1 MLGHFATYAV
11 ALGFP
16 DLNEPVSMWPAN
28 FLPGFNVIDPA
39 TEPAHFAFVD
49 EGLLLREDDSLP
61 GDTDIAEL
69 EPAKARFGIGTLGT
83 TSCVAHYWPAGTPLP
98 AGLKAVGLRDV
109 FSLVPFEIWSLAARA
124 RQMLRWDLAS
134 RFCGSCGA
142 PTLALSGEPAK
153 ECPNC
158 GARDYPRIS
167 PAVMALV
174 RKGDK
179 LLLARSPHFRA
190 GMYSA
195 LAGFVEAGE
204 TVEDCLHREVF
215 EESGIRI
222 KNLRWFASQ
231 PWPFPYSLMLAFH
244 AEYAGGEITPQP
256 GEIED
261 AGWFGIDELPDLP
274 SPVSIASRLIRA
286 GIAEIRQGMPAP
298 DGDLRFDLRNNN
310 L

>member
-1 MLGHFATYAV
+1 
-11 ALGFP
+11 
-16 DLNEPVSMWPAN
+16 MWPAD
-28 FLPGFNVIDPA
+28 FIPSFNA
-39 TEPAHFAFVD
+39 ANNTETTPAHFAFVD
-49 EGLLLREDDSLP
+49 EGLLLRNDDTLP
-61 GDTDIAEL
+61 SNADLTGLPD
-69 EPAKARFGIGTLGT
+69 ARASFGIGTL
-83 TSCVAHYWPAGTPLP
+83 SAQPCVAQWWAAATEIPP
-98 AGLKAVGLRDV
+98 GLKAVGLRDV
-109 FSLVPFEIWSLAARA
+109 FSLVPFEIWSIAARA

-134 RFCGSCGA
+134 RFCGSCGTA
-142 PTLALSGEPAK
+142 TLPLEGEPAK
-153 ECPNC
+153 DCPNC

-244 AEYAGGEITPQP
+244 ADYADGEITPQP

-286 GIAEIRQGMPAP
+286 GIAEIQGDVQASGKPP
-298 DGDLRFDLRNNN
+298 RFELRNNN

>member
-1 MLGHFATYAV
+1 
-11 ALGFP
+11 
-16 DLNEPVSMWPAN
+16 MWPAD
-28 FLPGFNVIDPA
+28 FIPSFNLLNTAESNPV
-39 TEPAHFAFVD
+39 HFAFID
-49 EGLLLREDDSLP
+49 EGLLLRDDDTLP
-61 GDTDIAEL
+61 VCADL
-69 EPAKARFGIGTLGT
+69 ERLPQAHASFGIGTLG
-83 TSCVAHYWPAGTPLP
+83 SQHCVAHWWPATDIP

-109 FSLVPFEIWSLAARA
+109 FSLVPFEIWSIAARA

-134 RFCGSCGA
+134 RFCGSCGTA
-142 PTLALSGEPAK
+142 TRPLEGEPAK
-153 ECPNC
+153 DCPSC

-204 TVEDCLHREVF
+204 TVEDCLRREVF

-244 AEYAGGEITPQP
+244 ADYADGEITPQP

-261 AGWFGIDELPDLP
+261 AAWFSLDSLPDLP
-274 SPVSIASRLIRA
+274 SPVSIASRLIQA
-286 GIAEIRQGMPAP
+286 GISEIQGVSAKPV
-298 DGDLRFDLRNNN
+298 FDPRNNN